1 MSKKNIKIE
10 QIKHIWNKKVK
21 NNCSSTGALKDELS
35 GVTGYNFPLSTER
48 AHTPE
53 IGENK

>member
-35 GVTGYNFPLSTER
+35 GVKGYNFPLSTER